1 MILGDLRALHWY
13 P

>member
-1 MILGDLRALHWY
+1 MILGYLRALHWY